1 MTDFLDFYGKSVE
14 QAIDKAC
21 QELHVSKEKLAYD
34 IISYGSTGIFGLVGT
49 KKALI
54 RVFPPEPQN
63 GGEGGGNMAE
73 IIETVGSDNGA
84 AEKTNSAADA
94 DKDTRS
100 TINALIDEAF
110 GETREAGEAGEAR
123 DISDTGDAG
132 ETPVA
137 DKAAGSQAS
146 SAASPVVTEEAL
158 SVAENLLSRI
168 LKVLSPEAE
177 LSIQRDPDQCRI
189 HISGGDTAILI
200 GRKGQTLEA
209 MQYLVDKA
217 LNKQCGKGF
226 RVVIDVEGYLETRR
240 NELTELSARLA
251 EKARRSGKPTTMNLM
266 NAHDRRIVHLA
277 LKHNKTVRTQS
288 VGDGYYRKLM
298 ILPKRRK
305 HPAKSKG
312 RPRQSQ

>member
-1 MTDFLDFYGKSVE
+1 MTDFLDFDGKSVE
-14 QAIDKAC
+14 QAVDKAC
-21 QELHVSKEKLAYD
+21 QELHVSKQKLAYD

-63 GGEGGGNMAE
+63 GGGGGGGASST
-73 IIETVGSDNGA
+73 ETSEPAGTDPATPDNTVPA
-84 AEKTNSAADA
+84 SEA
-94 DKDTRS
+94 DKDNRS
-100 TINALIDEAF
+100 AINALIDEAF
-110 GETREAGEAGEAR
+110 GETGESVGAGK
-123 DISDTGDAG
+123 DAG
-132 ETPVA
+132 A
-137 DKAAGSQAS
+137 QAS
-146 SAASPVVTEEAL
+146 VESPPVVTDEAI
-158 SVAENLLSRI
+158 SVAENLLTRI
-168 LKVLSPEAE
+168 LKLLSPEAE
-177 LSIQRDPDQCRI
+177 ISVQRDSDQCRI

-226 RVVIDVEGYLETRR
+226 RVVIDVEGYLETRK
-240 NELTELSARLA
+240 NELTELSSRLA

-277 LKHNKTVRTQS
+277 LKHDKSVRTQS

-305 HPAKSKG
+305 NTGKSKG

>member
-1 MTDFLDFYGKSVE
+1 MTDFLDFDGKSVE
-14 QAIDKAC
+14 QAVDKAC

-63 GGEGGGNMAE
+63 GGDGGGSLSGASE
-73 IIETVGSDNGA
+73 SAGSDIEAPDNA
-84 AEKTNSAADA
+84 AGNAPDP
-94 DKDTRS
+94 DKDNRS
-100 TINALIDEAF
+100 AINALIDEAF
-110 GETREAGEAGEAR
+110 GGSVESAGTGE
-123 DISDTGDAG
+123 DDGV
-132 ETPVA
+132 PV
-137 DKAAGSQAS
+137 
-146 SAASPVVTEEAL
+146 SAESPPVVTDEAI

-168 LKVLSPEAE
+168 LALLSPEAE
-177 LSIQRDPDQCRI
+177 FSVHRDPDQCRI
-189 HISGGDTAILI
+189 TISGGDAAVLI

-240 NELTELSARLA
+240 NELTELSTKLA

-277 LKHNKTVRTQS
+277 LKHNKSVRTQS

-312 RPRQSQ
+312 RSRQSQ